1 MASDLASCGAMTA
14 NGVSQRDATARVV
27 LIGVIGLAVTA
38 TLYFVGRAIVKTSSY
53 SSVGLFGQTGV
64 GVLSLKS
71 LLSTIALGLA
81 IVQVL
86 LALWIY
92 RKLPI
97 VGRPPK
103 RIGITHRTVGVLAFV
118 VTLPV
123 AIHCAIAYG
132 VQVSDP
138 RVLVHSI
145 AGCFFYGAFVAKVLL
160 IHTKRLPGWTLPVA
174 GGILA
179 VLLLVLWYTSGLYYY
194 NGYSVPI

>member
-1 MASDLASCGAMTA
+1 MTVHGASQKDT
-14 NGVSQRDATARVV
+14 TARLV

-53 SSVGLFGQTGV
+53 SSVGLFGQTGT

-71 LLSTIALGLA
+71 LLATIALGLA

-86 LALWIY
+86 LGLWMY

-97 VGRPPK
+97 VAQPPK
-103 RIGITHRTVGVLAFV
+103 RIGITHRIIGGLAFV
-118 VTLPV
+118 ATLPV

-138 RVLVHSI
+138 RLLVHSA
-145 AGCFFYGAFVAKVLL
+145 AGCFFYGAFATKVLL
-160 IHTKRLPGWTLPVA
+160 VQTKKLPGWTLPVA
-174 GGILA
+174 GGIIA
-179 VLLLVLWYTSGLYYY
+179 VLLLVLWYTSALYYY

>member
-1 MASDLASCGAMTA
+1 MTTHGA
-14 NGVSQRDATARVV
+14 SQRDATVRLV

-38 TLYFVGRAIVKTSSY
+38 TLYFVGRAIVNNSAY
-53 SSVGLFGQTGV
+53 STVGLFGQTGV

-71 LLSTIALGLA
+71 FLATVALGLA

-86 LALWIY
+86 LALWMY
-92 RKLPI
+92 GKLPI
-97 VGRPPK
+97 VGRAPK
-103 RIGITHRTVGVLAFV
+103 RIRITHRIVGGVAFV

-132 VQVSDP
+132 VQLTDARHV
-138 RVLVHSI
+138 VHSL

-160 IHTKRLPGWTLPVA
+160 VQSKRLPGWTLPVA

-179 VLLLVLWYTSGLYYY
+179 VLLVLLWYTSGLYYY

>member
-1 MASDLASCGAMTA
+1 MQSASD
-14 NGVSQRDATARVV
+14 RDARARVILITV
-27 LIGVIGLAVTA
+27 IGVAVTA
-38 TLYFVGRAIVKTSSY
+38 TLYFVGRAIVNRSIY

-64 GVLSLKS
+64 AVLSLKS
-71 LLSTIALGLA
+71 LLSTVALGLA
-81 IVQVL
+81 VVQVV
-86 LALWIY
+86 LALWMY
-92 RKLPI
+92 GRLPLAD
-97 VGRPPK
+97 RAPK
-103 RIGITHRTVGVLAFV
+103 RIGVTHRIVGSVAFV
-118 VTLPV
+118 ITLPV

-132 VQVSDP
+132 VQLTDP

-160 IHTKRLPGWTLPVA
+160 VQSKRLPGWTLPVA